1 MKKINKFF
9 FILRKFV
16 FKLIDKVVGIKNVF
30 VKWVE
35 YFYDEVDDFIFVYG
49 LVINFRLVFFVGSDV
64 VEDIYWEVKEIL
76 WVEEEKELY
85 LVIVKF
91 ELEDLVVGCNYFL
104 ENSKLKNNKDIRFD
118 VNELF

>member
-1 MKKINKFF
+1 M
-9 FILRKFV
+9 
-16 FKLIDKVVGIKNVF
+16 
-30 VKWVE
+30 
-35 YFYDEVDDFIFVYG
+35 DDFIFVYG

-64 VEDIYWEVKEIL
+64 VEDIYWEVKEIM

-91 ELEDLVVGCNYFL
+91 KLED
-104 ENSKLKNNKDIRFD
+104 SKLKNNKDIRFD

>member
-35 YFYDEVDDFIFVYG
+35 YFYDEVGGFVFVYG

-64 VEDIYWEVKEIL
+64 VEDIYWEVKEIM

>member
-64 VEDIYWEVKEIL
+64 VEDIYWEVKEIM

>member
-1 MKKINKFF
+1 M
-9 FILRKFV
+9 
-16 FKLIDKVVGIKNVF
+16 DKVVGIKNVF

-35 YFYDEVDDFIFVYG
+35 YFYDEVGDFIFVYG
-49 LVINFRLVFFVGSDV
+49 LVNNFRLVFCGGSDV

-85 LVIVKF
+85 LVIIKF

>member
-1 MKKINKFF
+1 M
-9 FILRKFV
+9 
-16 FKLIDKVVGIKNVF
+16 
-30 VKWVE
+30 
-35 YFYDEVDDFIFVYG
+35 
-49 LVINFRLVFFVGSDV
+49 
-64 VEDIYWEVKEIL
+64 

-118 VNELF
+118 VNELFQILKISENFIDNKIFGLKDNQIDRSIRNVGMSCEIVFDEELFGNFVNVKLLIQKFGGNEQV

>member
-1 MKKINKFF
+1 M
-9 FILRKFV
+9 
-16 FKLIDKVVGIKNVF
+16 
-30 VKWVE
+30 
-35 YFYDEVDDFIFVYG
+35 
-49 LVINFRLVFFVGSDV
+49 
-64 VEDIYWEVKEIL
+64 

-118 VNELF
+118 VNELFQILKISENFIDNKIFGLKDNQIDRSIRNVGISCEIIFDEELFGNFVNVKLLIQKFGGNEQV

>member
-1 MKKINKFF
+1 M
-9 FILRKFV
+9 
-16 FKLIDKVVGIKNVF
+16 
-30 VKWVE
+30 
-35 YFYDEVDDFIFVYG
+35 
-49 LVINFRLVFFVGSDV
+49 
-64 VEDIYWEVKEIL
+64 

-118 VNELF
+118 VNELFQILKISENFIDNKIFGLKDNQIDRSIRNVGMSCEIIFDEELFGNFVNVKLLIQKFGGNEQV

>member
-1 MKKINKFF
+1 M
-9 FILRKFV
+9 
-16 FKLIDKVVGIKNVF
+16 
-30 VKWVE
+30 
-35 YFYDEVDDFIFVYG
+35 DDFIFVYG

-64 VEDIYWEVKEIL
+64 VEDIYWEVKEIM

-104 ENSKLKNNKDIRFD
+104 ENSKLKNNKEIRFD
-118 VNELF
+118 MNELF

>member
-1 MKKINKFF
+1 M
-9 FILRKFV
+9 
-16 FKLIDKVVGIKNVF
+16 
-30 VKWVE
+30 
-35 YFYDEVDDFIFVYG
+35 
-49 LVINFRLVFFVGSDV
+49 
-64 VEDIYWEVKEIL
+64 

-118 VNELF
+118 VNELFQILKISENFIDNKIFGLKDNQIDRSIRNVGISCEIVFDEELFGNFVNVKLLIQKFGGNEQV